1 MSLVEKLEAGEL
13 GDKMPENNPRK
24 RRCLKFTGYI
34 YIPNDDSDYNDL
46 RYYSSRTPGRLI
58 LCDEFGKPLP
68 RKAYAFDNLGD
79 MVKVI
84 ETARRKLV
92 YKRVKRK

>member
-1 MSLVEKLEAGEL
+1 MKEK
-13 GDKMPENNPRK
+13 
-24 RRCLKFTGYI
+24 RCLKFTGYI
-34 YIPNDDSDYNDL
+34 YIPNDNVDFNEL
-46 RYYSSRTPGRLI
+46 RYYASRTPGRLI

-79 MVKVI
+79 MIKFI

-92 YKRVKRK
+92 YKRVKRKNERRNDL

>member
-1 MSLVEKLEAGEL
+1 MKE
-13 GDKMPENNPRK
+13 

-34 YIPNDDSDYNDL
+34 YIPDENADFNDL
-46 RYYSSRTPGRLI
+46 RYYASRTPGRLI

-79 MVKVI
+79 MTKFI

-92 YKRVKRK
+92 YKRVKRKNERRNDL